1 MEGEACRRRL
11 QPVACRDSGSC
22 IMMRPRRLS
31 APATGWSRRLQRS
44 VAQTIAIKPAPM
56 MSIQI

>member
-22 IMMRPRRLS
+22 HHDEAEAPIGARDRLK
-31 APATGWSRRLQRS
+31 AGAYNVPLPKR
-44 VAQTIAIKPAPM
+44 
-56 MSIQI
+56 